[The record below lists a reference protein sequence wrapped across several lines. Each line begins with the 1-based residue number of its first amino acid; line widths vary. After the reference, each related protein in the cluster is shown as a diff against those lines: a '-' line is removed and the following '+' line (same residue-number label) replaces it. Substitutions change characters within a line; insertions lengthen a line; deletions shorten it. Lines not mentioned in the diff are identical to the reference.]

1 MDLLKIDI
9 NNLETNYEK
18 LVSMYDEFNQNISGF
33 SFDISLYAG
42 LEGINL
48 VTNVFG
54 RAKTKLDKIEK
65 EYTPMVKIYTEYKGD
80 IENCELA
87 LSGNGN
93 SVNNDSAR
101 SIINRIKQLE
111 EERNINYGKEWE
123 QFLED
128 YSDVV
133 EEGVSEYVSQGANIS
148 QIMDSVNENNA
159 RVDELRKKIKSG
171 NLSDEEL
178 INARQEIELFSIKNK
193 DLLQR
198 YGDVQKNDVNYS
210 IWNDKYIDEYNRLL
224 AKEDTTINDINKY
237 LDDINKEAN
246 TLKGQIKSGQLSD
259 TEMGLANKKITLIEN
274 INRSLGMNMAMFAS
288 NTVFSVSENND
299 AVITNLDENSSN
311 VESKINY
318 DEQLY
323 NDRVNIQK
331 EILNYERTLNSGYI
345 PSSDRKKIEDNLLS
359 LKNKL
364 IETDKKI
371 KEETE
376 KLKNAINTNN
386 YNKKYVTEYDRKNI
400 DEANK
405 KIEEYIANF
414 ASLGIASNG
423 NGAKPLSAV
432 EEFKKMGND
441 YNPYFDTITPEY
453 INLDDPNDIA
463 KYTDAEV
470 AAYRMKTDQP
480 VSNYEEIK
488 VPDLHATNDWD
499 LGKKVGATVAQT
511 ATNVVIGI
519 EKGAE
524 GFIDFF
530 ATAGTGIASLFTLG
544 YDAIKGDVGKPNSLT
559 CMLYKEKDKFVETEW
574 IGNVEDSLYDSDFG
588 KWMDDNSLYRHDGM
602 VGGVVQG
609 LGEVGFD
616 IALGNAFAGA
626 LEGTS
631 LGSSMKLTGTGT
643 KVGSGMKMTGKAL
656 STKTM
661 SITAGVVGFGKGE
674 ERALQSG
681 ATTVDATKYAVLS
694 GAWDALQWKV
704 GSAIGEY
711 SQSVI
716 ASQGISI
723 FKKLGIITGTV
734 ALDSA
739 DAALE
744 GFAQPALQSVYSDK
758 SYGELFQENG
768 GWDAVATQ
776 AWIGGIASAAG
787 SAFDFR
793 RARKGTTNTIND
805 INSNNISSSQLDEL
819 ASKKRRY
826 SEKLTEFIE
835 SGEKDVVLDS
845 ELKTLQ
851 NEINSLEKTLKD
863 AGVETPK
870 ADYDVDSI
878 LNEINSIDSKS
889 VIFDKTLAEIND
901 ISSQKSLVSEIRQ
914 RVKDISDKTIEGIT
928 LSKDVVSSLPYLTL
942 SKYVDAE
949 IRPGTN
955 VYNKIANEGLVHIT
969 NAEAASK
976 IIESGQLNATKSA
989 PWLHDHNKAYMFA
1002 GNPDFKQIASNVDSS
1017 NIITG
1022 VRIRPT
1028 DAQMSNLTY
1037 RYLSDN
1043 AVMHKGALKFEP
1055 GQAEIV
1061 YFKLEN
1067 DVNGNTIVREI
1078 NAEAASNYKP
1088 DLNAK
1093 NYNTGERIVDSI
1105 KSNVEIADNI
1115 KKIVHEQGL
1124 KNIIFDQISRPFRK
1138 NDINYSHKLKT
1149 DKMRMPK
1156 NTNVTL
1162 RDTDVDKFFES
1173 SRAQKSSDFLLSI
1186 VTKYMEDTLTNN
1198 NELTKKAMEEG
1209 LIHFTDIDSAN
1220 KIIQSGE
1227 IRPTK
1232 NLPFLYDSNKAYM
1245 FAGAPTYAQ
1254 VSVNLDYSPTVIT
1267 GVKIKPTME
1276 QLDNLKYRFM
1286 DDFAVSNKGK
1296 FKFDKGQAEIVY
1308 YGVSKGPDGNLVY
1321 KQISE
1326 FEAKIYSLTLSG
1338 QGIAT
1343 KQIKKGGN
1351 LVTIVDGAKNFSDM
1365 LGFQSIY
1372 AKNAKIKL
1380 MTGADEVIDKVYSA
1394 FKELPENVRNRFERF
1409 NLTRKIDDLNTKI
1422 EIQEKVKNFDSK
1434 SLKALE
1440 DELGETIKKYKS
1452 NKLDFIANK
1461 YKYSKSDIK
1470 VIDTLISTMEEFYGI
1485 RKTKEI
1491 IDVFDDVKVYF
1502 TDKVD
1507 DSFVKKLDNELNDS
1521 RIINEGLDSYGA
1533 AFYKFSPVF
1542 DRKMN
1547 VVGENK
1553 AFVIPLDNN
1562 YAELFGVPV
1571 NVPYAL
1577 HELNHAYAM
1586 RNPIYIQNGRNLYS
1600 KHGMIECNWEII
1612 PIDKNHYKM
1621 ETISQQG
1628 VGLEEGINEFL
1639 TQNALKKRY
1648 GNDIY
1653 DRLRN
1658 INYSPAKYGGVETEA
1673 GRLIDA
1679 VGFDE
1684 IRKYR
1689 FNEDNSIESI
1699 FNEQVLKSTIY
1710 KKYGNSEKTPWR
1722 NMLDIADVTHDIQKM
1737 AVGIIPEEVYIQIS
1751 KFVTATNGYKE
1762 LSGNMTLENFE
1773 KNILNFL
1780 GPEAFAEF
1788 AKSN

>member
-1 MDLLKIDI
+1 M
-9 NNLETNYEK
+9 
-18 LVSMYDEFNQNISGF
+18 
-33 SFDISLYAG
+33 
-42 LEGINL
+42 
-48 VTNVFG
+48 
-54 RAKTKLDKIEK
+54 
-65 EYTPMVKIYTEYKGD
+65 
-80 IENCELA
+80 
-87 LSGNGN
+87 
-93 SVNNDSAR
+93 
-101 SIINRIKQLE
+101 
-111 EERNINYGKEWE
+111 
-123 QFLED
+123 
-128 YSDVV
+128 
-133 EEGVSEYVSQGANIS
+133 
-148 QIMDSVNENNA
+148 
-159 RVDELRKKIKSG
+159 
-171 NLSDEEL
+171 
-178 INARQEIELFSIKNK
+178 
-193 DLLQR
+193 
-198 YGDVQKNDVNYS
+198 
-210 IWNDKYIDEYNRLL
+210 
-224 AKEDTTINDINKY
+224 
-237 LDDINKEAN
+237 
-246 TLKGQIKSGQLSD
+246 
-259 TEMGLANKKITLIEN
+259 
-274 INRSLGMNMAMFAS
+274 
-288 NTVFSVSENND
+288 
-299 AVITNLDENSSN
+299 
-311 VESKINY
+311 
-318 DEQLY
+318 
-323 NDRVNIQK
+323 
-331 EILNYERTLNSGYI
+331 
-345 PSSDRKKIEDNLLS
+345 
-359 LKNKL
+359 
-364 IETDKKI
+364 
-371 KEETE
+371 
-376 KLKNAINTNN
+376 
-386 YNKKYVTEYDRKNI
+386 
-400 DEANK
+400 
-405 KIEEYIANF
+405 
-414 ASLGIASNG
+414 
-423 NGAKPLSAV
+423 
-432 EEFKKMGND
+432 
-441 YNPYFDTITPEY
+441 
-453 INLDDPNDIA
+453 
-463 KYTDAEV
+463 
-470 AAYRMKTDQP
+470 
-480 VSNYEEIK
+480 
-488 VPDLHATNDWD
+488 
-499 LGKKVGATVAQT
+499 
-511 ATNVVIGI
+511 
-519 EKGAE
+519 
-524 GFIDFF
+524 
-530 ATAGTGIASLFTLG
+530 
-544 YDAIKGDVGKPNSLT
+544 
-559 CMLYKEKDKFVETEW
+559 
-574 IGNVEDSLYDSDFG
+574 
-588 KWMDDNSLYRHDGM
+588 
-602 VGGVVQG
+602 
-609 LGEVGFD
+609 
-616 IALGNAFAGA
+616 
-626 LEGTS
+626 
-631 LGSSMKLTGTGT
+631 
-643 KVGSGMKMTGKAL
+643 
-656 STKTM
+656 
-661 SITAGVVGFGKGE
+661 
-674 ERALQSG
+674 
-681 ATTVDATKYAVLS
+681 
-694 GAWDALQWKV
+694 
-704 GSAIGEY
+704 
-711 SQSVI
+711 
-716 ASQGISI
+716 
-723 FKKLGIITGTV
+723 
-734 ALDSA
+734 
-739 DAALE
+739 
-744 GFAQPALQSVYSDK
+744 
-758 SYGELFQENG
+758 
-768 GWDAVATQ
+768 
-776 AWIGGIASAAG
+776 
-787 SAFDFR
+787 
-793 RARKGTTNTIND
+793 
-805 INSNNISSSQLDEL
+805 
-819 ASKKRRY
+819 ASKKRQY

-1138 NDINYSHKLKT
+1138 NNINYSPKLTANQNFDIKNPRLEITDMSSKMEELFFNDKAKVTKEFNLEADHNFDSILNERNSIDSKSVIFDKT
-1149 DKMRMPK
+1149 LNDVNTNGVTK
-1156 NTNVTL
+1156 NTSVTL

-1173 SRAQKSSDFLLSI
+1173 CRAQKSSEYLFSC
-1186 VTKYMEDTLTNN
+1186 VTKYMLDSLTNN
-1198 NELTKKAMEEG
+1198 DELTRKAMKEG
-1209 LIHFTDIDSAN
+1209 LLHFTDIDSAN

-1227 IRPTK
+1227 IRSTK
-1232 NLPFLYDSNKAYM
+1232 SLPILYNNNKAYM

-1254 VSVNLDYSPTVIT
+1254 YLVNLDIAPIVVT

-1276 QLDNLKYRFM
+1276 QLGNLKYRFM

-1296 FKFDKGQAEIVY
+1296 FKFDKGQAELVY
-1308 YGVSKGPDGNLVY
+1308 YGVSKGTDGNLVY

-1326 FEAKIYSLTLSG
+1326 AEAKSYSLTLSE

-1351 LVTIVDGAKNFSDM
+1351 LVTVIDGSKKLIDD

-1372 AKNAKIKL
+1372 AKNAIVKL
-1380 MTGADEVIDKVYSA
+1380 MTGVDEVIDKVYSV
-1394 FKELPENVRNRFERF
+1394 FKELPEKIINRSERF

-1737 AVGIIPEEVYIQIS
+1737 AVGIIPEEVYMQIS